1 MKSDKYFS
9 SLLYSIWEGLNSF
22 FSSETHEKICPIV
35 RKKKNV
41 HLRMNLELKPMMG
54 KFSLLYANI
63 APNWNTMISCEGQ
76 GLKTLN
82 ALL

>member
-9 SLLYSIWEGLNSF
+9 SLLYSIWEGLDFLFLRDPRENMSD
-22 FSSETHEKICPIV
+22 C
-35 RKKKNV
+35 KKEKNV